1 VKDTRTAKMDLISNV
16 DVMNYQMSKGLD
28 VIQQIDKDEEDQE
41 SEIQLEQDSE
51 QQLEQDSEQ
60 QIEQE
65 QEDNMQ

>member
-51 QQLEQDSEQ
+51 QQ
-60 QIEQE
+60 IEQE